1 MTGLKSGA
9 GALVALL
16 TWYPAS
22 PVAAATPS
30 FSCTGALSPTETA
43 ICSDESLAALD
54 RALATAY
61 KNKFDG
67 LPVESGNALDEVVW
81 SLVMTQK
88 AWAAFRDSCGN
99 DRACIRKA
107 YLART
112 AALTAGDNVKDT
124 PCSDIV
130 GAKQAAI
137 YVQQCMAVAPETH
150 PPCNAQNS
158 CELIVSHNMYRCS
171 ELGADA
177 PKFCAA
183 YFNRK

>member
-1 MTGLKSGA
+1 MFCLNS
-9 GALVALL
+9 L
-16 TWYPAS
+16 
-22 PVAAATPS
+22 PVAAVLLLLWQSASPAAAATAS
-30 FSCTGALSPTETA
+30 FPCTGALSPTEAA
-43 ICSDESLAALD
+43 ICSDDSLAALD

-99 DRACIRKA
+99 DRVCIRKA
-107 YLART
+107 FQARI
-112 AALTAGDNVKDT
+112 AALTAGDNVERHALLGHRRRQTGRDLC
-124 PCSDIV
+124 PAVHGGCSR
-130 GAKQAAI
+130 
-137 YVQQCMAVAPETH
+137 TH

-158 CELIVSHNMYRCS
+158 CELIVSHNMYRCF

>member
-1 MTGLKSGA
+1 MKSAAGPFFVLLIGLLG
-9 GALVALL
+9 
-16 TWYPAS
+16 S
-22 PVAAATPS
+22 PAAAASPS
-30 FSCTGALSPTETA
+30 FSCTGAHSPTETA
-43 ICSDESLAALD
+43 ICSDEGLAALD
-54 RALATAY
+54 RGLAAAFQ
-61 KNKFDG
+61 NKFDG

-88 AWAAFRDSCGN
+88 AWVAFRDSCGA

-112 AALTAGDNVKDT
+112 TSLTAGGDGKDT

-130 GAKQAAI
+130 GARQAAI
-137 YVQQCMAVAPETH
+137 YVQQCVAVAPETH

-158 CELIVSHNMYRCS
+158 CELIVSHNIYRCG

-177 PKFCAA
+177 PAFCAA
-183 YFNRK
+183 YFNRR

>member
-1 MTGLKSGA
+1 MVRPPWTPISSVTGLGA
-9 GALVALL
+9 PETREG
-16 TWYPAS
+16 PKIER
-22 PVAAATPS
+22 
-30 FSCTGALSPTETA
+30 GGLSWPTKPT
-43 ICSDESLAALD
+43 IS
-54 RALATAY
+54 
-61 KNKFDG
+61 
-67 LPVESGNALDEVVW
+67 
-81 SLVMTQK
+81 
-88 AWAAFRDSCGN
+88 
-99 DRACIRKA
+99 I
-107 YLART
+107 

-137 YVQQCMAVAPETH
+137 YVQQCLAVAPETH

-171 ELGADA
+171 ELGGEA